1 MAPSPIS
8 AGARSGYTDAI
19 PANLA
24 AVTMVDFGYSGIR
37 WRGELQRLQSSRGD
51 LVVGLTL

>member
-24 AVTMVDFGYSGIR
+24 AVTMVDFAYNRREATWS
-37 WRGELQRLQSSRGD
+37 LD
-51 LVVGLTL
+51 